1 MQVNIAETLFRT
13 IDTATQSQMANMNTV
28 MSVMGI
34 VIGGIWM
41 TYILMKSLYWYF
53 EGLTTVIQ
61 DAFFTIFKAF
71 AIMMASLT
79 ISWYTSTV
87 IPPVLEFPLWL
98 ANTIAGVNNDSSNL
112 VDMVINSYISGL
124 ENLVDK
130 MKFGFSVSSIKS
142 MVTVGVA
149 VVLYL
154 LSGLPFLGVAIA
166 TLLTLKVATN
176 LILII
181 GPMFIACL
189 AFPKVAHWFW
199 GWVGVLGGFVLTQAL
214 FAITLG
220 MAISFIN
227 SNMINNGDFNISMV
241 DIICMSLYFSAF
253 TLLATEIPN
262 YAASIMG
269 GAPSGGVGSMS
280 RLLGKATGF
289 GAASHMS
296 KALGSKL
303 VDRFHGRGKGRIS

>member
-1 MQVNIAETLFRT
+1 MQVNVAETLFRT

-124 ENLVDK
+124 ENLVEK

-199 GWVGVLGGFVLTQAL
+199 GWVGVLGGFVLTQAFLLLLLEWL
-214 FAITLG
+214 FHLLIAI
-220 MAISFIN
+220 
-227 SNMINNGDFNISMV
+227 
-241 DIICMSLYFSAF
+241 
-253 TLLATEIPN
+253 
-262 YAASIMG
+262 
-269 GAPSGGVGSMS
+269 
-280 RLLGKATGF
+280 
-289 GAASHMS
+289 
-296 KALGSKL
+296 
-303 VDRFHGRGKGRIS
+303 

>member
-1 MQVNIAETLFRT
+1 MQVNVAETLFRT

-227 SNMINNGDFNISMV
+227 SNMINNGDFNILMV